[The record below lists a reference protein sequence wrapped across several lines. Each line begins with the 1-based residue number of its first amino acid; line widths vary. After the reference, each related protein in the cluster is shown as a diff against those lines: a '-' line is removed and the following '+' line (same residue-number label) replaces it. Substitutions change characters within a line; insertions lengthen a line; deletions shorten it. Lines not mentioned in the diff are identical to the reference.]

1 MGDAS
6 TMIRAVDCPKCH
18 AENPVDAT
26 QCVKCEDSL
35 VIACLEVVSGR
46 APERVLPLR
55 PRSYTLGRSHDN
67 ELVISE
73 PSVSKHHARLRYEGG
88 QFAIEDRESLHGI
101 FVNGARIAGKT
112 TLVSGGDVVLGNVR
126 MCFTAGGADALTE
139 RDVRLPWIEHQ
150 QLLLSLVQ
158 VINSTLELDAVL
170 DKVLEALVRVT
181 AAERGF
187 LLLPGEGSPTIGGLV
202 LRLGRRRD
210 GTQLP
215 LENPGLSSSV
225 VRRAVQTQELVATS
239 NAAADPTLSTA
250 ESIIQRKLRSILCV
264 PLCSPR
270 LRPEDTAPRAGVLGA
285 LYVDNPTN
293 SVSFS
298 DEVLSAAEALSRH
311 AAISIENAQLFENV
325 RGTLEELKRTQKQ
338 LVQSEK
344 LATIG
349 QMASAIV
356 HELNTPLTYIMG
368 CVELMLSQEMLAGQ
382 AERLQQIQ
390 VGAER
395 IEGLAQNLLTFSRPA
410 SEERHP
416 VAINAVVERSLEL
429 CRYQI
434 LKAGVAFET
443 ELPPQT
449 PLVLGIAN
457 QLEMALINLIVN
469 ALYAMGRGGKL
480 QVRAG
485 KKDDHVEISVT
496 DNGCG
501 IPVSIRGRIFQPFVT
516 TRPEGQ
522 GTGLGL
528 STVLRIVERHDGRID
543 FTTEEGRGTT
553 FQIRLPAL
561 ADAPA
566 S

>member
-1 MGDAS
+1 M
-6 TMIRAVDCPKCH
+6 
-18 AENPVDAT
+18 DAT
-26 QCVKCEDSL
+26 QCVTCEDSL
-35 VIACLEVVSGR
+35 VIACLEIVSGR

-73 PSVSKHHARLRYEGG
+73 PSVSKHHAQLRYEGG

-181 AAERGF
+181 GAERGF

-215 LENPGLSSSV
+215 LEDPGLSSSV

-239 NAAADPTLSTA
+239 NAAADPTLATS

-443 ELPPQT
+443 QLPPQT

>member
-1 MGDAS
+1 
-6 TMIRAVDCPKCH
+6 
-18 AENPVDAT
+18 VDAT
-26 QCVKCEDSL
+26 HCARCEDSL
-35 VIACLEVVSGR
+35 VVACLEVVSGR

-55 PRSYTLGRSHDN
+55 PRSYTVGRSHDN
-67 ELVISE
+67 DLVISE
-73 PSVSKHHARLRYEGG
+73 PSISKRHAQLRYEDG
-88 QFAIEDRESLHGI
+88 QFAIEDRESLHGVY
-101 FVNGARIAGKT
+101 VNGAKIAGKT

-126 MCFTAGGADALTE
+126 LCFTAGGSDALTE

-170 DKVLEALVRVT
+170 DKVLEALIRVT
-181 AAERGF
+181 GAERGF
-187 LLLPGEGSPTIGGLV
+187 LLLASDGSPAIGGLT

-215 LENPGLSSSV
+215 LEDPGLSSSV

-239 NAAADPTLSTA
+239 NATADPTLSSS

-298 DEVLSAAEALSRH
+298 DEVLAAAEALSRH

-368 CVELMLSQEMLAGQ
+368 CVELMLSQEMLEGQ
-382 AERLQQIQ
+382 PERLQQIQ

-395 IEGLAQNLLTFSRPA
+395 IEGLARNLLTFSRPA

-416 VAINAVVERSLEL
+416 VAIKAVVERSLEL

-443 ELPPQT
+443 QMPPDL
-449 PLVLGIAN
+449 PLVMGIAN

-469 ALYAMGRGGKL
+469 ALYAMGRGGRL
-480 QVRAG
+480 EVRAARV
-485 KKDDHVEISVT
+485 DSQVEVSVT

-501 IPVSIRGRIFQPFVT
+501 IPMSIRDRIFQPFVT

-528 STVLRIVERHDGRID
+528 STVLRIVERHEGRID
-543 FTTEEGRGTT
+543 FTTEEGKGTT
-553 FQIRLPAL
+553 FKIRLPAL
-561 ADAPA
+561 ADAAA

>member
-1 MGDAS
+1 
-6 TMIRAVDCPKCH
+6 
-18 AENPVDAT
+18 VDAT
-26 QCVKCEDSL
+26 QCARCEDSL
-35 VIACLEVVSGR
+35 VVACLEVVSGR

-55 PRSYTLGRSHDN
+55 PRSYTVGRSHDN
-67 ELVISE
+67 DLVISE
-73 PSVSKHHARLRYEGG
+73 PSVSKRHAQLRYEDG
-88 QFAIEDRESLHGI
+88 QFAIEDRESLHGVY
-101 FVNGARIAGKT
+101 VNGAKIAGKT

-126 MCFTAGGADALTE
+126 LCFTAGGSDALTE

-181 AAERGF
+181 GAERGF
-187 LLLPGEGSPTIGGLV
+187 LLLASDGSPTIGGLT

-215 LENPGLSSSV
+215 LEDPGLSSSV

-239 NAAADPTLSTA
+239 NATADPTLGSA

-298 DEVLSAAEALSRH
+298 DEVLAAAEALSRH

-368 CVELMLSQEMLAGQ
+368 CVELMLSQEMLEGQ
-382 AERLQQIQ
+382 PERLQQIQ

-395 IEGLAQNLLTFSRPA
+395 IEGLARNLLTFSRPGT
-410 SEERHP
+410 EERHP
-416 VAINAVVERSLEL
+416 VAIKAVVERSLEL

-443 ELPPQT
+443 EMPPDL
-449 PLVLGIAN
+449 PLVMGIAN

-469 ALYAMGRGGKL
+469 ALYAMGRGGRL
-480 QVRAG
+480 EVRAERAG
-485 KKDDHVEISVT
+485 TEVEISVK

-501 IPVSIRGRIFQPFVT
+501 IPISIRDRIFQPFVT

-528 STVLRIVERHDGRID
+528 STVLRIVERHEGRID
-543 FTTEEGRGTT
+543 FATEEGKGTT
-553 FQIRLPAL
+553 FKIRLPAL
-561 ADAPA
+561 ADA